1 MVFPSPS
8 QRVLV
13 PVLVLCAS
21 SIASIASAQTAAPPP
36 PPPAPVAPAPPTT
49 TTTTITTTTPPAPA
63 PAAPAPPPPAP
74 PEAAPAPAAAPPA
87 AAAAPTP
94 SVLDKVSA
102 DAFVDAY
109 ASANWLNSPKPQ
121 GPVNT
126 AGSGPPGG
134 NTFRAFDSNQGF
146 SLNWIGLN
154 ANYAADP
161 IGGTIGLRMGPGTT
175 PYNAGPDNVNG
186 MQFVKQAYVTWKP
199 IDKLTLDLGKWDEP
213 FGSEVAD
220 SQLNMNYTRSY
231 LFWYAQPL
239 FFTGLRIDYAFAAAF
254 DAKVFAA
261 NGWNNTVDNN
271 RGKTFG
277 VQLTVVPSDL
287 ATIYLG
293 YVGGPEQN
301 DYATGA
307 ATATGVTDVANA
319 DSHMRQLADLV
330 ADINPTK
337 QLRFL
342 LNGDFGAEDDLPNTG
357 APGTHNELWYGVNL
371 AIRYAFTD
379 AFYGTLR
386 GEVFKDKFGDRLGA
400 ATTLESGVLTLGYG
414 VGSHLAFMLDN
425 RIDGSSD
432 SVFQQGSAGSAKTQF
447 TTTLGVIA
455 STK

>member
-1 MVFPSPS
+1 
-8 QRVLV
+8 
-13 PVLVLCAS
+13 
-21 SIASIASAQTAAPPP
+21 
-36 PPPAPVAPAPPTT
+36 
-49 TTTTITTTTPPAPA
+49 
-63 PAAPAPPPPAP
+63 
-74 PEAAPAPAAAPPA
+74 
-87 AAAAPTP
+87 
-94 SVLDKVSA
+94 VSA

-121 GPVNT
+121 GEVSPS
-126 AGSGPPGG
+126 SGLPPGG
-134 NTFRAFDSNQGF
+134 NGFRAFDSAQGF

-154 ANYAADP
+154 ASYAADP
-161 IGGTIGLRMGPGTT
+161 IGATIGLRMGPGTT
-175 PYNAGPDNVNG
+175 PYNAGSDNANG
-186 MQFVKQAYVTWKP
+186 LQFVKQAYVTWKP
-199 IDKLTLDLGKWDEP
+199 VDKLTLDLGKWDEP

-220 SQLNMNYTRSY
+220 SQLNMNYTRSF

-239 FFTGLRIDYAFAAAF
+239 FFTGLRVDYAFAAAF

-261 NGWNNTVDNN
+261 NGWNNSIDNN

-277 VQLTVVPSDL
+277 VQFTIVPSDM

-307 ATATGVTDVANA
+307 ATPTGVTDVANA
-319 DSHMRQLADLV
+319 DSHFRQLADVV

-342 LNGDFGAEDDLPNTG
+342 LNGDFGAEDDLPNVG
-357 APGTHNELWYGVNL
+357 AAGTHNAQWYGVNL

-386 GEVFKDKFGDRLGA
+386 GEVFKDKFGDRLGV
-400 ATTLESGVLTLGYG
+400 ATTVESGVLTLAYS

-425 RIDGSSD
+425 RIDASSD
-432 SVFQQGSAGSAKTQF
+432 SVFQQGSAGFAKSQF